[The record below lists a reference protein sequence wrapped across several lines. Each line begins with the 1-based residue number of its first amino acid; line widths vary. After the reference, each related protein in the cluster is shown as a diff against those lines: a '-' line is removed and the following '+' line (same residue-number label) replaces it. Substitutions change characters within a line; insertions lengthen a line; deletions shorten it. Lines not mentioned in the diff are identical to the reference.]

1 MPVPGYDP
9 DDLDAELEGL
19 LSEPEIQEHLTNEEF
34 QRYKGGT
41 SLIDLLSEEDVHEL
55 LDEHEK

>member
-19 LSEPEIQEHLTNEEF
+19 LSESEIQEHLSDEEF
-34 QRYKGGT
+34 RQYKNGG
-41 SLIDLLSEEDVHEL
+41 SLINLLGEDDVHEL
-55 LDEHEK
+55 LDEHGK